1 MVNQREPAA
10 SFNRRPAAQ
19 DTRKKQ
25 TVWHDLGMLGLKIG
39 LIVAIATL
47 LFSFVYGFHYHTE
60 PGMNP
65 AVKDGDLVI
74 YYRLSKDYD
83 AGDLVLVSFKS
94 QTQVRRVVAT
104 GGDTVD
110 FAEEGLIING
120 SLQQERDIFEV
131 TELFSDGPDFPITL
145 RANEVFVLGDSR
157 ENASDSRLYGPVNKE
172 ATSGKV
178 ITILRR
184 RNL

>member
-10 SFNRRPAAQ
+10 GFDRRPAAK
-19 DTRKKQ
+19 DTPKKQ

-39 LIVAIATL
+39 LIIAIATL
-47 LFSFVYGFHYHTE
+47 LFSFVYGFHYQRE

-74 YYRLSKDYD
+74 YYRLSKDYA
-83 AGDLVLVSFKS
+83 AGDLALVSFQNQK
-94 QTQVRRVVAT
+94 QIRRVVAT
-104 GGDTVD
+104 AGDTVD
-110 FAEEGLIING
+110 FAEEGLVING
-120 SLQQERDIFEV
+120 SVQQEREIFET

-157 ENASDSRLYGPVNKE
+157 ENAADSRLYGPVNRE
-172 ATSGKV
+172 NTLGKV